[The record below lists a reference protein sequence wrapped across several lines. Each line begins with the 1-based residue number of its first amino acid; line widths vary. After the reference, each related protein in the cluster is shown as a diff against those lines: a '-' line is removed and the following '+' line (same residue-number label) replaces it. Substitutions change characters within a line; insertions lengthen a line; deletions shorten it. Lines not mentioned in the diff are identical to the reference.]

1 MKEGWE
7 YKKLSLVCSKITDGS
22 HFSPKVDNNGIYPML
37 SVKDMMAIGFNYT
50 TCKYINENDYNVL
63 VANGCKPKVND
74 VLVAKDG
81 SYLKTA
87 FVLKEDKEQALLS
100 SIAIITPRLDEIVPE
115 YLAFYF
121 KAPHTKSVVEKHYLT
136 GTAIKRVILKGFKN
150 ITIPVPPLSEQQHIV
165 EELDLLSNI
174 IEKKKAQL
182 MELDNLAQ
190 SFFYE
195 MFGDPITNEKGW
207 EVKKLGELCTTSSGG
222 TPSKS
227 HTEYYE
233 GGNIPWLRSGEV
245 AQGFIFDTELFI
257 TEEGLKNSSAKYFPI
272 DTVVVAMYGAT
283 VGQVGI
289 LKKEMTTNQAVCGI
303 FPNKFYVPIF
313 LMYFLKGMKPV
324 YLKDAAG
331 GAQPNISQGV
341 IKNTLVPKVPLTI
354 QQDFVDR
361 IEAIEHQKELIKK
374 SIKEVETLFNSRMD
388 YYFN

>member
-7 YKKLSLVCSKITDGS
+7 YKKLSLVCYKITDGS

-121 KAPHTKSVVEKHYLT
+121 KAPYTKSVVEKHYLT

-165 EELDLLSNI
+165 EELDLLSSI

-182 MELDNLAQ
+182 NELDNLAQ
-190 SFFYE
+190 SLFYE
-195 MFGDPITNEKGW
+195 MFCSFSANTAVSTYILSLSGGKSLAGKEECVNKVLKTGAVTYDFFDGN
-207 EVKKLGELCTTSSGG
+207 EVKNLPVDYI
-222 TPSKS
+222 PSQDHLLHDGDILIS
-227 HTEYYE
+227 RMNTLEYVGACAYVWKAPS
-233 GGNIPWLRSGEV
+233 NTYLPDRLWR
-245 AQGFIFDTELFI
+245 
-257 TEEGLKNSSAKYFPI
+257 AK
-272 DTVVVAMYGAT
+272 
-283 VGQVGI
+283 
-289 LKKEMTTNQAVCGI
+289 
-303 FPNKFYVPIF
+303 
-313 LMYFLKGMKPV
+313 
-324 YLKDAAG
+324 LKDNVNPIYLWFSLIQDSVKEQIRSLASG
-331 GAQPNISQGV
+331 TSGSMKNISIPRFLSV
-341 IKNTLVPKVPLTI
+341 KIKNVPLPL
-354 QQDFVDR
+354 QQQFASK
-361 IEAIEHQKELIKK
+361 IEAIEHQKELIKQ